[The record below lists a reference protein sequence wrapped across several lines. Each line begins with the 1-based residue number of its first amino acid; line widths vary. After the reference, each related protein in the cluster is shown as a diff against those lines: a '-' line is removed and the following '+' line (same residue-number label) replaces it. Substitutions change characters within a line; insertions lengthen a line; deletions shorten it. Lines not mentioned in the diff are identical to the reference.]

1 MSKPANQLWKRY
13 IPNSC
18 STSPTTFRSR
28 PLLTLPVSNRFRC
41 SQLAGNHYR
50 AVGCGVELDTFW
62 LQSLGQVK
70 RYRCS
75 TIRQEDEEARWI
87 HRNVSAR
94 SRSPTGNTYP
104 KSQRIPSTA
113 VLVLLSLAPRKHT
126 ASRRGA
132 TPGRA
137 ISLVAMAVWNHCLEV
152 QRKASGTTFDA
163 AFGVVER
170 QECQTDLSSS
180 IHLQAACLPQ
190 VHTIRSVELGPSTS
204 VKPEDAKHKS
214 KLDDFETI
222 NSQSCSIPCHSVS
235 SSSHLMSGCYSIGYK
250 KRRRRG
256 EFVKSR
262 GVVP

>member
-1 MSKPANQLWKRY
+1 
-13 IPNSC
+13 
-18 STSPTTFRSR
+18 
-28 PLLTLPVSNRFRC
+28 
-41 SQLAGNHYR
+41 
-50 AVGCGVELDTFW
+50 
-62 LQSLGQVK
+62 
-70 RYRCS
+70 
-75 TIRQEDEEARWI
+75 
-87 HRNVSAR
+87 
-94 SRSPTGNTYP
+94 
-104 KSQRIPSTA
+104 